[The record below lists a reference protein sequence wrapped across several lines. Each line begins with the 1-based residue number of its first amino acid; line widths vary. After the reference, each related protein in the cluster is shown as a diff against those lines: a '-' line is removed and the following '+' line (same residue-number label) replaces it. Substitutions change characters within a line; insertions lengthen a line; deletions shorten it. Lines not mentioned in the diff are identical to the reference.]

1 MSDELQA
8 KYATVADVAV
18 ELGETITPGTPKAAQ
33 VQRWLNRVERQIRGT
48 VTQLD
53 SWCTDDVLY
62 KAIVNDVE
70 VAAVERKARNPDG
83 MRSIMTQVD
92 DANVQQTIDTSRST
106 GEITILPSEWS
117 QLLKSN
123 TTNMMSI
130 MAEPQPDS
138 FPLPR
143 YW

>member
-1 MSDELQA
+1 
-8 KYATVADVAV
+8 
-18 ELGETITPGTPKAAQ
+18 
-33 VQRWLNRVERQIRGT
+33 
-48 VTQLD
+48 LD